1 MSPQVGRWWGRRSLT
16 LRLTIIATLV
26 LAVGLATGSAGLAT
40 LFYHGRVDAVDAN
53 VQAEAATVTR
63 LLTTGQLPD
72 PLPVPAEQPV
82 IAQVV
87 GVDGTVLAST
97 PSAGREVPI
106 LPLALIRDNASG
118 HPFTTT
124 ASPLGHSPLRA
135 TVTSTRWRGRPV
147 LVVSAVSF
155 TDVGAILAALLRL
168 LLIAVPVIL
177 LAAATATWLAVSAAL
192 RPVDVLR
199 AAADEVA
206 QTPGRT
212 APSLPVPASGDEL
225 ARLAETL
232 NRMLERLY
240 GATEQ
245 QRTFVA
251 DAAHELRSPIASIRA
266 QLEVALSTPTGGPQ
280 WSEVATDVLTDVE
293 RVGQL
298 AEDMLLLARLDSG
311 AGPRHVRL
319 DAREVLGLAGPPAWV
334 DGDPRALRRA
344 FDNLV
349 SNAHRHARSDVEVS
363 SEVAGGWV
371 VVTVDDDGPGIA
383 PTDRE
388 RVFERWLRL
397 DDARARDAGGSGL
410 GLAIARSVA
419 HAHGGDVVLE
429 ESLRGG
435 VRARLRLPAQA

>member
-1 MSPQVGRWWGRRSLT
+1 MKMSKGQRNGCQVKMIMSEST
-16 LRLTIIATLV
+16 
-26 LAVGLATGSAGLAT
+26 TGMAAAGLAAPQAGHLYRLDGAT
-40 LFYHGRVDAVDAN
+40 GTATDVSNVGDQQYQWTADHASLFSADF
-53 VQAEAATVTR
+53 
-63 LLTTGQLPD
+63 PD
-72 PLPVPAEQPV
+72 SNPY
-82 IAQVV
+82 
-87 GVDGTVLAST
+87 G
-97 PSAGREVPI
+97 
-106 LPLALIRDNASG
+106 
-118 HPFTTT
+118 
-124 ASPLGHSPLRA
+124 
-135 TVTSTRWRGRPV
+135 V
-147 LVVSAVSF
+147 LVA
-155 TDVGAILAALLRL
+155 TDPKTDSI
-168 LLIAVPVIL
+168 
-177 LAAATATWLAVSAAL
+177 
-192 RPVDVLR
+192 
-199 AAADEVA
+199 
-206 QTPGRT
+206 
-212 APSLPVPASGDEL
+212 
-225 ARLAETL
+225 
-232 NRMLERLY
+232 
-240 GATEQ
+240 
-245 QRTFVA
+245 RTFVA